1 VTKLKKKQKRNKTK
15 ILLIVA
21 GTLIGLI
28 AVIGISGNLYV
39 DSLLNKT
46 NRSKK
51 LTDEQAMVNQEVKNQ
66 VQDHKIVNIAL
77 FGSDNQD
84 WNEWTD
90 TEMQRSDAT
99 KIISLDFNAK
109 KIKITSLQRDT
120 LVYLPEPYNDYDK
133 LNHAHWRGGPELAI
147 QTINLNFDMDITQY
161 VGFSFE
167 ATVKL
172 VDLVGG
178 IDLYLTAEETHQ
190 KIRDLQID
198 GDDGV
203 YHLNGQQVKEY
214 CRIRTIDDDFHRMKR
229 QNTVIMAILTE
240 LRTKN
245 FWELMDIVED
255 MMPWIETN
263 LTNDQIK
270 NYIMNLL
277 TFDLK
282 HIDQYQIPSTGM
294 EAIYKTV
301 EYNDFSPLYVMDSYQ
316 QMVKDIHENI
326 YEMGNYQPST
336 KVIELEKSIY
346 EKFGGPE

>member
-1 VTKLKKKQKRNKTK
+1 
-15 ILLIVA
+15 
-21 GTLIGLI
+21 
-28 AVIGISGNLYV
+28 
-39 DSLLNKT
+39 
-46 NRSKK
+46 
-51 LTDEQAMVNQEVKNQ
+51 
-66 VQDHKIVNIAL
+66 
-77 FGSDNQD
+77 
-84 WNEWTD
+84 
-90 TEMQRSDAT
+90 
-99 KIISLDFNAK
+99 
-109 KIKITSLQRDT
+109 
-120 LVYLPEPYNDYDK
+120 
-133 LNHAHWRGGPELAI
+133 
-147 QTINLNFDMDITQY
+147 
-161 VGFSFE
+161 
-167 ATVKL
+167 
-172 VDLVGG
+172 
-178 IDLYLTAEETHQ
+178 
-190 KIRDLQID
+190 
-198 GDDGV
+198 
-203 YHLNGQQVKEY
+203 
-214 CRIRTIDDDFHRMKR
+214 MKR

-301 EYNDFSPLYVMDSYQ
+301 EYNDYSPLYIMDSYQ

>member
-1 VTKLKKKQKRNKTK
+1 MNKRKRKNKTK
-15 ILLIVA
+15 LLLMILGILIA
-21 GTLIGLI
+21 LIGTI
-28 AVIGISGNLYV
+28 AISGNLYV
-39 DSLLNKT
+39 DSLLNRT
-46 NRSKK
+46 HRSKK
-51 LTDEQAMVNQEVKNQ
+51 LTEDEAMVNQEVKDQ
-66 VQDHKIVNIAL
+66 VKDHKIVNIAL
-77 FGSDNQD
+77 FGSDNQE

-90 TEMQRSDAT
+90 AEMQRSDAT
-99 KIISLDFNAK
+99 KIISLDFDTK
-109 KIKITSLQRDT
+109 TIKITSLQRDT
-120 LVYLPEPYNDYDK
+120 LVYLPEPYDDFDK
-133 LNHAHWRGGPELAI
+133 LNHAHWRGGPEMAI

-167 ATVKL
+167 ATVQL

-229 QNTVIMAILTE
+229 QNTVIMALITE
-240 LRTKN
+240 LKTKN

-255 MMPWIETN
+255 MLPWIETN

-282 HIDQYQIPSTGM
+282 HIDQYQSPAEGM
-294 EAIYKTV
+294 EAILKTV
-301 EYNDFSPLYVMDSYQ
+301 EYNDFSPLYVMKDYQ
-316 QMVKDIHENI
+316 KMVKDIHFNI
-326 YEMGNYQPST
+326 YEDNNYQPSQ
-336 KVIELEKSIY
+336 KVIDIEKAIY
-346 EKFGGPE
+346 EKFGES

>member
-1 VTKLKKKQKRNKTK
+1 MKKKQKRNKTK

-51 LTDEQAMVNQEVKNQ
+51 LTDEQAMVNQEVKDQ
-66 VQDHKIVNIAL
+66 VQDHQIVNIAL

-109 KIKITSLQRDT
+109 KIKITSLQRDI
-120 LVYLPEPYNDYDK
+120 LVYLPEAYNDYDK

-203 YHLNGQQVKEY
+203 YHLNG
-214 CRIRTIDDDFHRMKR
+214 
-229 QNTVIMAILTE
+229 
-240 LRTKN
+240 
-245 FWELMDIVED
+245 
-255 MMPWIETN
+255 
-263 LTNDQIK
+263 
-270 NYIMNLL
+270 
-277 TFDLK
+277 
-282 HIDQYQIPSTGM
+282 
-294 EAIYKTV
+294 
-301 EYNDFSPLYVMDSYQ
+301 
-316 QMVKDIHENI
+316 
-326 YEMGNYQPST
+326 
-336 KVIELEKSIY
+336 
-346 EKFGGPE
+346 

>member
-1 VTKLKKKQKRNKTK
+1 MKKKQKRNKTK
-15 ILLIVA
+15 ILLIVV

-28 AVIGISGNLYV
+28 AVIGIGGNLYV

-51 LTDEQAMVNQEVKNQ
+51 LTDEEALVNQEVKDQ

-109 KIKITSLQRDT
+109 KIKITSLQRDI

-161 VGFSFE
+161 VGFSFTALE
-167 ATVKL
+167 KL

-178 IDLYLTAEETHQ
+178 IDLYLTAQEINQ
-190 KIRDLQID
+190 KDKNLEVQ
-198 GDDGV
+198 GDAGT
-203 YHLNGQQVKEY
+203 YHLNGHQALMY
-214 CRIRTIDDDFHRMKR
+214 CRIRMIDDDYYRMQR
-229 QNTVIMAILTE
+229 QNNVIMAIISE
-240 LRTKN
+240 LRNENPMKLLN
-245 FWELMDIVED
+245 IVNE
-255 MMPWIETN
+255 ILQYVETN
-263 LTNDQIK
+263 LTNEQIK
-270 NYIMNLL
+270 NYIMSLI
-277 TFDLK
+277 TFDLR
-282 HIDQYQIPSTGM
+282 HIDQNQIPKEGM
-294 EAIYKTV
+294 DSILKTV
-301 EYNDFSPLYVMDSYQ
+301 EYNGFNPLYVMKNYQ
-316 QMVKDIHENI
+316 KLVKDIHQFI
-326 YEMGNYQPST
+326 YEDEGYQPSS
-336 KVIELEKSIY
+336 KMIKIEKSIY
-346 EKFGGPE
+346 EKFGKTE

>member
-1 VTKLKKKQKRNKTK
+1 MTKLKKKQKRNKTK

-21 GTLIGLI
+21 CTLIGLI

-51 LTDEQAMVNQEVKNQ
+51 LTDEEALVNQEVKDQ

-161 VGFSFE
+161 VGFSFTALE
-167 ATVKL
+167 KL

-178 IDLYLTAEETHQ
+178 IDLYLTAQEINQ
-190 KIRDLQID
+190 KDKNLEVQ
-198 GDDGV
+198 GDAGT
-203 YHLNGQQVKEY
+203 YHLNGHQALMY
-214 CRIRTIDDDFHRMKR
+214 CRIRMIDDDYYRMQR
-229 QNTVIMAILTE
+229 QNNVIMAIISE
-240 LRTKN
+240 LRNENPMKLLN
-245 FWELMDIVED
+245 IVNE
-255 MMPWIETN
+255 ILQYVETN
-263 LTNDQIK
+263 LTNEQIK
-270 NYIMNLL
+270 NYIMSLI
-277 TFDLK
+277 TFDLR
-282 HIDQYQIPSTGM
+282 HIDQNQIPKEGM
-294 EAIYKTV
+294 DSILKTV
-301 EYNDFSPLYVMDSYQ
+301 EYNGFNPLYVMKNYQ
-316 QMVKDIHENI
+316 KLVKDIHQFI
-326 YEMGNYQPST
+326 YEDEGYQPSS
-336 KVIELEKSIY
+336 KMIKIEKSIY
-346 EKFGGPE
+346 EKFGKTE